1 MNWLSCRNQPR
12 AGRFY
17 AENPISPPIPN
28 EFGRRAISSGSCL
41 GQERERTHV
50 DPTCVRNRIAQSR
63 VNTRMSR
70 PRVST
75 VWAITYYQ
83 VEILIMV
90 ILAESAPQRFA

>member
-17 AENPISPPIPN
+17 AENPISPPIPD
-28 EFGRRAISSGSCL
+28 EFGWRAISSGSCL

-63 VNTRMSR
+63 VNTRMSW

>member
-17 AENPISPPIPN
+17 AENPISPAIPD

-41 GQERERTHV
+41 GQEREHAHV
-50 DPTCVRNRIAQSR
+50 DPTCVQTEMQPSR

-75 VWAITYYQ
+75 LWAITYYQ